1 MLNANKKQKL
11 IASIKAYQR
20 KYFSKKLE
28 DLDESGTRLLINE
41 LLSDVLCFQTI
52 QEIKTEYMIRG
63 TYADYVIQTRG
74 DRQFLVEVKALS
86 LNLSDKHLRQTI
98 NYGANEGIE
107 WALLTNGREIQFY
120 KILFNK
126 PIESKLVFKID
137 LTDTTKVK
145 ENAEWLQHLHREE
158 VVKKSLDL
166 LWNKFMALETYT
178 IAGLLFNS
186 SVTNFLRRELKR
198 KFKSKFEEKEVKE
211 ALTNM
216 ICTSVDW
223 DKVKISGSKKIK
235 QKDDDKI
242 IVKVS
247 KAVVETAL
255 SHNPVIQITNG

>member
-1 MLNANKKQKL
+1 
-11 IASIKAYQR
+11 
-20 KYFSKKLE
+20 
-28 DLDESGTRLLINE
+28 
-41 LLSDVLCFQTI
+41 
-52 QEIKTEYMIRG
+52 MIRG
-63 TYADYVIQTRG
+63 TYADYVIQTKG
-74 DRQFLVEVKALS
+74 DRHFLVEVKALS

-107 WALLTNGREIQFY
+107 WALLTNGKEIQFY

-126 PIESKLVFKID
+126 PIESKLIFKID
-137 LTDTTKVK
+137 LSDVTSAK

-166 LWNKFMALETYT
+166 LWNKFVALETYT

-186 SVTNFLRRELKR
+186 TVTNFLKRELKR
-198 KFKSKFEEKEVKE
+198 KFKSKFEEKEIKE

-216 ICTSVDW
+216 ICTSVNW
-223 DKVKISGSKKIK
+223 DKVRITGTRKIK

-247 KAVVETAL
+247 KAEIDATL
-255 SHNPVIQITNG
+255 SPNPIIQITNG

>member
-1 MLNANKKQKL
+1 
-11 IASIKAYQR
+11 
-20 KYFSKKLE
+20 
-28 DLDESGTRLLINE
+28 
-41 LLSDVLCFQTI
+41 
-52 QEIKTEYMIRG
+52 MIRG
-63 TYADYVIQTRG
+63 TYADYVVQSKG
-74 DRQFLVEVKALS
+74 DRHFLVEVKALS

-107 WALLTNGREIQFY
+107 WAMLTNGKDIQFY

-126 PIESKLVFKID
+126 PIESKLIFKID
-137 LTDTTKVK
+137 LSDATKIK
-145 ENAEWLQHLHREE
+145 ESAEWLQHLHREE
-158 VVKKSLDL
+158 VIKKSLDL

-178 IAGLLFNS
+178 IAGLMFNS
-186 SVTNFLRRELKR
+186 SVINFLKRELKR

-223 DKVKISGSKKIK
+223 DKVKITGSKKVK

-247 KAVVETAL
+247 KAAVETAL
-255 SHNPVIQITNG
+255 NPNPVIHIANG

>member
-1 MLNANKKQKL
+1 MLNANKKQRL
-11 IASIKAYQR
+11 IASIKAYQK
-20 KYFSKKLE
+20 KYFSKKLD

-41 LLSDVLCFQTI
+41 LLSEILCFQTI
-52 QEIKTEYMIRG
+52 EEIKTEYMIRG
-63 TYADYVIQTRG
+63 TYADYVVQTKG
-74 DRQFLVEVKALS
+74 DRHFLVEVKALS

-107 WALLTNGREIQFY
+107 WALLTNGKDIQFY

-137 LTDTTKVK
+137 LSDTTKVK

-158 VVKKSLDL
+158 VIRKSLDL

-178 IAGLLFNS
+178 IAGLLFNN
-186 SVTNFLRRELKR
+186 SVINFLKRELKR

-223 DKVKISGSKKIK
+223 DKVKITGSKKVK

-247 KAVVETAL
+247 KAAVETTL
-255 SHNPVIQITNG
+255 SPNPVIQITNG

>member
-1 MLNANKKQKL
+1 MLNVNKKQKL
-11 IASIKAYQR
+11 ISSIKTYQR
-20 KYFSKKLE
+20 KYFSKKLD

-41 LLSDVLCFQTI
+41 LLSEVLCYQTI
-52 QEIKTEYMIRG
+52 EEIKTEYMIRG
-63 TYADYVIQTRG
+63 TYADYVIQTKG
-74 DRQFLVEVKALS
+74 DRHFLVEVKALS

-107 WALLTNGREIQFY
+107 WALLTNGKEIQFY

-137 LTDTTKVK
+137 LIDTTKAK

-178 IAGLLFNS
+178 IAGLLFNKT
-186 SVTNFLRRELKR
+186 VTNFLKRELKR
-198 KFKSKFEEKEVKE
+198 KFKSKFEEEEIKE

-216 ICTSVDW
+216 ICTSVNW
-223 DKVKISGSKKIK
+223 DKVKISGTRKIK

-247 KAVVETAL
+247 KAEIDTTL
-255 SHNPVIQITNG
+255 NPNPVIQITNL